1 MIVFVDYHIVVG
13 VILAVTFSS
22 RGLDGSERLG
32 LISVVKY
39 WLVIV

>member
-13 VILAVTFSS
+13 VILTVTFSS
-22 RGLDGSERLG
+22 RGLDGSERLS
-32 LISVVKY
+32 LISAVKY